1 MTIVK
6 NIAAGPRGIY
16 LASGKLLMLEPG
28 QISGDVELAKGE
40 RDAADPSWFRFDEE
54 AEPANAE
61 TEATDID
68 LDSLTPAARQVLEA
82 ASAEFEHRWTEIV
95 AERGAALSRAESAEA
110 RLDVAIAELDYLRA
124 KLDKFDP
131 DGDGR
136 PGGAVG
142 GEAASDES
150 VKSAIE
156 LLDPTKD
163 EDWTAAGL
171 PAVDAVA
178 ALAGGKVTRAQI
190 ESLAPGL
197 TRETAAK
204 G

>member
-16 LASGKLLMLEPG
+16 LASGKLLMLDPG

-40 RDAADPSWFRFDEE
+40 QDAADPSWFRFDEE
-54 AEPANAE
+54 ANV
-61 TEATDID
+61 ATATVGA
-68 LDSLTPAARQVLEA
+68 LTVEISVD
-82 ASAEFEHRWTEIV
+82 SAEVQKALAEAQAAIDAAV
-95 AERGAALSRAESAEA
+95 ARAESAEA

-124 KLDKFDP
+124 KLAKFDP

-190 ESLAPGL
+190 EALAPGL